1 MPLEPTI
8 NLLETNAAILHLLTI
23 TAKADVIRLV
33 NNNEPVTSR
42 GEVFQPYPFSLI
54 LPVADGERQQ
64 ELELVIDHVDRRL
77 TKAIRELLTP
87 PLVKFEM
94 IISVTP
100 DVVER
105 TIDFLRADIIA
116 YNSMTIDFTLRHD
129 NIMGRKF
136 PSSKYTP
143 ARYPDLFYA

>member
-1 MPLEPTI
+1 MALAPTI
-8 NLLETNAAILHLLTI
+8 NLLETNAAILHLLTL
-23 TAKADVIRLV
+23 TAGTDVMRFV
-33 NNNEPVTSR
+33 NNNEAITSR

-64 ELELVIDHVDRRL
+64 ELELIIDNVDGRL
-77 TKAIRELLTP
+77 TKAIRELITP
-87 PLVKFEM
+87 PLFKFEM

-105 TIDFLRADIIA
+105 TIDFLRAEFIS
-116 YNSMTIDFTLRHD
+116 YNSLSIDFRLRHD

-136 PSSKYTP
+136 PASKYTP